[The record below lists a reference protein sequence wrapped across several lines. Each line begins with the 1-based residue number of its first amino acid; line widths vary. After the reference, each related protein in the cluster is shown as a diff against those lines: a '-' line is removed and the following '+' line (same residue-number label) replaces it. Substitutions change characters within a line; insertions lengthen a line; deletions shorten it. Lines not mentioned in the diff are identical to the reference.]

1 MGTIDSIISNYKFNP
16 MTAKDP
22 SSGAVYAIELRKAA
36 EKLGQDIN
44 AGINHSFK
52 AKISVSPVQA
62 IPIKKGEYHL
72 SVVVT
77 VAGTHYPSLFKNYS
91 GADLVWLFNKGYHV
105 KKDVWFKNIPNFG
118 YRSAENYIDNAISN
132 FKAPHGIKIESI
144 ALPNHYW
151 S

>member
-1 MGTIDSIISNYKFNP
+1 MGAIDSVVSNYKIDP
-16 MTAKDP
+16 MTAKAP
-22 SSGAVYAIELRKAA
+22 SGATYAAELRKAA
-36 EKLGQDIN
+36 EKLGRDIN

-52 AKISVSPVQA
+52 ANISVSPVRA
-62 IPIKKGEYHL
+62 NGNHL

-77 VAGTHYPSLFKNYS
+77 ITGAHYPSLFKNYS

-118 YRSAENYIDNAISN
+118 YRSAENYIDNAINSFN
-132 FKAPHGIKIESI
+132 APYGIKIESK